1 MHLMAQA
8 FNEES
13 AELERERKAA
23 RKAKGTALGM
33 KKCPR
38 CPRYHGKR
46 KMRCDCGFQFYGI
59 GSETN
64 TLTDAEWDDTISDGD
79 DD

>member
-1 MHLMAQA
+1 MSLMAQA
-8 FNEES
+8 FNEET

-59 GSETN
+59 GSAADMASEA
-64 TLTDAEWDDTISDGD
+64 DFE
-79 DD
+79 